1 MPMYNLI
8 EYSDN
13 YLKTSGSLWQYYKV
27 DPNDNIADS
36 ESFKYKV
43 KITGKTPDIGN
54 TKNVEIIV
62 PLKYLSNFWRTLEI
76 PLINCELNLE
86 LTWSRG
92 CVITNSTGEGK
103 LAITDTKLYVPVV
116 TLSTQGN
123 AKLFQQLKSGFKI
136 IINWNKYKS
145 NVKTFAQNRYL
156 NYLNNPSF
164 QGVNRLCVL
173 SFENENDR
181 TSHSTYYLPKI
192 EIKDYNVM
200 VDGRYVFDQP
210 INNMNNTYKNIRK
223 ITTGKEDDY
232 TTGCL
237 LDYSYFK
244 ENYKMIAT
252 DISKQQ
258 VLDADPRA
266 IQQIN
271 FTANLDGAG
280 NTTMFFIVEKPQ
292 ETVLDFSQRTVKL
305 L

>member
-103 LAITDTKLYVPVV
+103 LAITETKLYVPVV

-145 NVKTFAQNRYL
+145 NVKTFAQNSYL

-164 QGVNRLCVL
+164 QGVNRLCVI

-192 EIKDYNVM
+192 EIKDCNVM

-271 FTANLDGAG
+271 FTANLYGAG